1 MIDDNFIPLLL
12 VGLAYFR
19 WRGPRT
25 LGKGEDKGVAPS
37 RTQSYFASVDAKDMA
52 ATLACFHDEAL
63 FTIQTSFTTHAGK
76 AEIERM
82 LTDFFGAYE
91 TIVHRDFTCTV
102 DEANGRITASF
113 TAELHDAAGQVTLLE
128 NTNFW
133 RLRPGPEGPKFQE
146 VYVYMSGA
154 NVLV

>member
-1 MIDDNFIPLLL
+1 MQYEPSLSRQALIDF
-12 VGLAYFR
+12 ATRTYF
-19 WRGPRT
+19 GN
-25 LGKGEDKGVAPS
+25 
-37 RTQSYFASVDAKDMA
+37 VDAKNLE

-63 FTIQTSFTTHAGK
+63 FCVQTAFTRHSGK
-76 AEIERM
+76 AEIRRM
-82 LTDFFGAYE
+82 FEDFFAAYE

-102 DEANGRITASF
+102 DEANGRIAACF

-133 RLRPGPEGPKFQE
+133 RLRPGPQGARFQE

-154 NVLV
+154 NVLR